1 MSKNLEVK
9 IISPNHPEFKDL
21 LEEGKLGLGNNP
33 IECVL
38 RNISYPDVKKV
49 REKTYLSQEEFAA
62 RLHIDLKKLQN
73 WESRERSPTGSVLLL
88 LRILDIQP
96 ELIFK

>member
-9 IISPNHPEFKDL
+9 IISPNHPKFKDL
-21 LEEGKLGLGNNP
+21 LEEGRLGLGNNP

-62 RLHIDLKKLQN
+62 RLHIDMKKLQN
-73 WESRERSPTGSVLLL
+73 WENRKRSPTGSVLLL

>member
-1 MSKNLEVK
+1 MSNNLEVK
-9 IISPNHPEFKDL
+9 IISPDHPEFKDIL
-21 LEEGKLGLGNNP
+21 KKGEVGLGNNP

-62 RLHIDLKKLQN
+62 RLHIDVKKLQS
-73 WESRERSPTGSVLLL
+73 WESRKRSPTGSVLLL

-96 ELIFK
+96 ELVFE